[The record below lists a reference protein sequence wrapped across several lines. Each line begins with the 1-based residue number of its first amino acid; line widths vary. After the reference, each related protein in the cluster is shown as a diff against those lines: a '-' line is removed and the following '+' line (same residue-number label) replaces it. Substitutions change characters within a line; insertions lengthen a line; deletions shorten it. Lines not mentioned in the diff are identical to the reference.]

1 MKVFVFDFFLN
12 SLYNKELFCTF
23 ASEIGYGGGDNS
35 PLVC

>member
-1 MKVFVFDFFLN
+1 MFYSIE
-12 SLYNKELFCTF
+12 SLDYKELFSTF